1 MNTIVA
7 SILNFFNNITGHY
20 LIAILLLA
28 LIVKLILVPFGIK
41 QQKNSQKQMSLRPKE
56 MAIRKKYS
64 GRTDQVT
71 MTKMNNEIQNMYSE
85 SGYNAFGGCLPMLIQ
100 LVIVMLIYNVMMN
113 PLRYVCGLSADA
125 VTTLYNFLKES
136 VPSIS
141 AAAAKRDIELLA
153 YITSENIDAINALG
167 GGLENLTIAGLP
179 NFSLFG
185 MANALAAKPTF
196 TSWLIV
202 IPIIT
207 FVGQFFASKLQRKF
221 MPQPMMQEG
230 TQAKTMN
237 VVMDLLLP
245 AMTTAFS
252 FGFPAAIGIYWFFN
266 NVLGVLQT
274 IILAKAMPLPKITEE
289 DIKAAEREYSAKA
302 AKKKLAEANKKQR
315 LSEDYDSDEEDA
327 ELGGDGPTRYDRD

>member
-1 MNTIVA
+1 MNKIVA

-20 LIAILLLA
+20 LLAILLLA
-28 LIVKLILVPFGIK
+28 LIVKLLLLPFGIK
-41 QQKNSQKQMSLRPKE
+41 QQKNSQKQVSLRPKE

-71 MTKMNNEIQNMYSE
+71 MTKMNTEIQDMYRE
-85 SGYNAFGGCLPMLIQ
+85 SGYSAFGGCLPTIIQ
-100 LVIVMLIYNVMMN
+100 LIIVMLIYNVMMN
-113 PLRYVCGLSADA
+113 PLRYVCGLSGDA
-125 VTTLYNFLKES
+125 ITSLYEFLKTS
-136 VPSIS
+136 APGIS
-141 AAAAKRDIELLA
+141 AAAAKRDIEMLA
-153 YITSENIDAINALG
+153 YITSENIGAINALG
-167 GGLENLTIAGLP
+167 GGLENLTLAGLP

-207 FVGQFFASKLQRKF
+207 FAGQFLASKLQRKY
-221 MPQPMMQEG
+221 MPQPMMQDG
-230 TQAKTMN
+230 AQTKTMN
-237 VVMDLLLP
+237 IIMDLLLP
-245 AMTTAFS
+245 GMTTAFS

-266 NVLGVLQT
+266 NVLSVLQT
-274 IILAKAMPLPKITEE
+274 VILAKAMPLPKITEE

-302 AKKKLAEANKKQR
+302 AKKKLAEANRKQR

-327 ELGGDGPTRYDRD
+327 DLGGEGPTRYDRE